1 MLAHRLDAQP
11 GPAMA
16 SPPKPWENQV
26 AGQQCGTSGLVNNSS
41 WDDSPGVLGG
51 SLPGPSTTPGPAPPV
66 PPRPVQSYATPMYSR
81 MGYGGGY
88 GSGYGSGYGGI
99 GGYGGYGSYGGI
111 GGYGGLGGYGGYGNY
126 GGYGGYG
133 AAEPGPLWRLAEDS
147 TRGAFQSVESV
158 VQAFGSI
165 SLMLDSTYQALQNSF
180 RAMVGVADQ
189 FGRLKGHL
197 AQTLSALALIRS
209 LRWLFYAALRLLGL
223 RSQGSG
229 AEAAWARALTADPGD
244 PAEPGGGSP
253 TWPILAF
260 LAFVLGAPWLLWRIF
275 SAANKRAGAASQW
288 ASGAGDH
295 FVAVAQFSF
304 RPENST
310 ELAVKAGQ
318 QLRLAPKDQQ
328 PRVRGWLLASTD
340 GTQIGLVP
348 ANYVKVLGP
357 SKGHLQQPSQEPPKE
372 GPKDTSK
379 DT

>member
-1 MLAHRLDAQP
+1 MVQRSRVRCGAWRKTARAFGSISLMLDSTYQALQNSFRAMVGVADQFGRLKGHLAQTLS
-11 GPAMA
+11 ALA
-16 SPPKPWENQV
+16 LIRSLRWLFY
-26 AGQQCGTSGLVNNSS
+26 AALRLLGTTARVCSAARC
-41 WDDSPGVLGG
+41 
-51 SLPGPSTTPGPAPPV
+51 PAPQRLRDRPLPCHPGLFKATQ
-66 PPRPVQSYATPMYSR
+66 PP
-81 MGYGGGY
+81 
-88 GSGYGSGYGGI
+88 
-99 GGYGGYGSYGGI
+99 
-111 GGYGGLGGYGGYGNY
+111 
-126 GGYGGYG
+126 
-133 AAEPGPLWRLAEDS
+133 EPGPLWRLAEDS

-275 SAANKRAGAASQW
+275 SAANKRAGGCGKGLASQW

-340 GTQIGLVP
+340 GIQIGLVP